1 MGYGGDWW
9 DMSAPRTRAYLSTA
23 ETTPEALRTVADRV
37 GAPSVV
43 VVLTRTRPGPW
54 LASWPGERAPKVVD
68 LSGTSGSSL
77 RLPAD
82 TDQVVAG
89 LDQTD
94 LTGVS
99 MVLESLLRRA
109 GPTVVYLESLTGLCL
124 SAGPARTTRFVR
136 NTVEQ
141 VTTAG
146 GTILADVT
154 PEAHHTAA
162 LRVLSSPFQE
172 VVDSGAATPAAPG
185 QS

>member
-1 MGYGGDWW
+1 V
-9 DMSAPRTRAYLSTA
+9 A
-23 ETTPEALRTVADRV
+23 ERV

-43 VVLTRTRPGPW
+43 VVLTRTQPRPW
-54 LASWPGERAPKVVD
+54 LASWPGELTPKVVD
-68 LSGTSGSSL
+68 LSGTNGTSL
-77 RLPAD
+77 RLPAE

-99 MVLESLLRRA
+99 MVLESLLRCR

-141 VTTAG
+141 VTAAG
-146 GTILADVT
+146 GTILADVN
-154 PEAHHTAA
+154 PEAHQNAA

-172 VVDSGAATPAAPG
+172 VVDSGAATQAASG

>member
-1 MGYGGDWW
+1 
-9 DMSAPRTRAYLSTA
+9 MSAPRTRAYLSTG
-23 ETTPEALRTVADRV
+23 ETTPEALRTVAERV

-43 VVLTRTRPGPW
+43 VVLTRTQPGPW
-54 LASWPGERAPKVVD
+54 LASWPGEVAPKVVD

-99 MVLESLLRRA
+99 MVLESLLRCL

-136 NTVEQ
+136 NTVEL
-141 VTTAG
+141 VTDAG
-146 GTILADVT
+146 GTILADVN
-154 PEAHHTAA
+154 PEAHRTDD

-172 VVDSGAATPAAPG
+172 VVESGAATPVSSG